1 MKEHKEV
8 SALLQ
13 QAKQERR
20 CCYGTSDAQRRALKR
35 RLHAGELVSPYKN
48 LYADRTLW
56 NTMTREQ
63 QSLQVI
69 RALSAIHP
77 QWVFAGLSAACV
89 YGLQHN
95 YSLHDGT
102 VHIASKSG
110 IGGGDEARLNRMELT
125 GIYWNEGDQ
134 GVLVKKGTGA
144 SYNSAESFAGKT
156 VAAQNGTN
164 QQIMAEEQ
172 LPESTTVELVTKIP
186 DGVNMVKTGRID
198 GLVVPKTVYDSIL
211 AENDD
216 LEIADFAFDFEGGN
230 YIASVKGEDALTA
243 KIQEMIDTINA
254 EGLYQQW
261 VDEIQK

>member
-1 MKEHKEV
+1 MPPV
-8 SALLQ
+8 SLMTVFGMEGGAARCPRLISPPTRPS
-13 QAKQERR
+13 AKPSTSIQVIH
-20 CCYGTSDAQRRALKR
+20 SDAQRRALKR

-110 IGGGDEARLNRMELT
+110 IGGGDEA
-125 GIYWNEGDQ
+125 
-134 GVLVKKGTGA
+134 
-144 SYNSAESFAGKT
+144 
-156 VAAQNGTN
+156 
-164 QQIMAEEQ
+164 
-172 LPESTTVELVTKIP
+172 
-186 DGVNMVKTGRID
+186 
-198 GLVVPKTVYDSIL
+198 
-211 AENDD
+211 
-216 LEIADFAFDFEGGN
+216 AF
-230 YIASVKGEDALTA
+230 S
-243 KIQEMIDTINA
+243 
-254 EGLYQQW
+254 
-261 VDEIQK
+261 

>member
-1 MKEHKEV
+1 MMV
-8 SALLQ
+8 
-13 QAKQERR
+13 
-20 CCYGTSDAQRRALKR
+20 
-35 RLHAGELVSPYKN
+35 
-48 LYADRTLW
+48 
-56 NTMTREQ
+56 
-63 QSLQVI
+63 
-69 RALSAIHP
+69 
-77 QWVFAGLSAACV
+77 AGLT
-89 YGLQHN
+89 Y
-95 YSLHDGT
+95 
-102 VHIASKSG
+102 
-110 IGGGDEARLNRMELT
+110 DENRLARMELT

-134 GVLVKKGTGA
+134 GVLVKKGAGA

-172 LPESTTVELVTKIP
+172 LP

-216 LEIADFAFDFEGGN
+216 LEIADFAFDFQGGN
-230 YIASVKGEDALTA
+230 YIASVKGEEALTA